1 MKMDEEK
8 QNILNIKEEIGFVVN
23 GSKAAQQLE
32 PEEEINFDL
41 QHKQIRVFLL
51 FCSLNLILTNRH
63 AHQPSLTIYALY
75 RS

>member
-1 MKMDEEK
+1 MKMDEER
-8 QNILNIKEEIGFVVN
+8 QNILNTKEEVGFVVN
-23 GSKAAQQLE
+23 GSKAAQQFQ

-51 FCSLNLILTNRH
+51 FCSFNLILTNLH
-63 AHQPSLTIYALY
+63 AHQHSLTIYAPY

>member
-8 QNILNIKEEIGFVVN
+8 QNILHAKEEIGFVVN
-23 GSKAAQQLE
+23 GSKTAQQFQ

-63 AHQPSLTIYALY
+63 AHQPSLTIYASF